1 MTVASTITRLLG
13 RSPLIAAVL
22 YLAAIGLFVFVSSI
36 AILDITDQV
45 RTAQQTSE
53 VLEQLRSREGR
64 AAPVQASA
72 VETNPFLEGP
82 TLNVASAGLLQRVS
96 GAITAVGGSVQSSQ
110 VDITTGG
117 KDGIVGLLINFEL
130 EQPALQKLL
139 FDLETGSPLLIIDQI
154 DIQTPQSTPAS
165 GDNAGQLRI
174 SLNASGRWRGPK

>member
-1 MTVASTITRLLG
+1 VTVASTITRFLG

-22 YLAAIGLFVFVSSI
+22 YLAAIGLFLTAFSM
-36 AILDITDQV
+36 AMLDINDQV

-53 VLEQLRSREGR
+53 VLQQLRSRAGR
-64 AAPVQASA
+64 TVPVQANATES
-72 VETNPFLEGP
+72 NPFLEGT
-82 TLNVASAGLLQRVS
+82 TLTVASAALLQRVN

-117 KDGIVGLLINFEL
+117 KDGIVGLLISFEL

-139 FDLETGSPLLIIDQI
+139 FDLETGSPMLFIDQI
-154 DIQTPQSTPAS
+154 DIQSPQSTPVSDDRA
-165 GDNAGQLRI
+165 NQLRV